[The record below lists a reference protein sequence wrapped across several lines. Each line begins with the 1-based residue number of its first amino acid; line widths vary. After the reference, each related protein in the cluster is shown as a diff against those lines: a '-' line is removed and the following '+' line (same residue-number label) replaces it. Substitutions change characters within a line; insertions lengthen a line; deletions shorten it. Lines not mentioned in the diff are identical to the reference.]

1 MNRVSNRSGGRTRMA
16 MKIAKNSGITTT
28 CAAFNAAMTAITA
41 ITVSAA
47 ERDDAG
53 EGSVEWGN
61 NSVVD
66 MTFGPSIGT
75 ASPTA

>member
-1 MNRVSNRSGGRTRMA
+1 
-16 MKIAKNSGITTT
+16 
-28 CAAFNAAMTAITA
+28 MTAITA

-66 MTFGPSIGT
+66 MTLGLGMGT
-75 ASPTA
+75 TARIA